1 MAPIQGCAVADGNQH
16 VLKAASCLT
25 MIVDVAGG
33 DCPQTGVC
41 REARERR
48 HTAGIAEDEI
58 VLEFD
63 RDIVRAEPLDVAI
76 EEVAGVTPAAI
87 IDQARE
93 RATPASGK
101 QDQSLSVFR
110 EQGGIETGLSL
121 LVFFPHLARWREG
134 GEAALRGD
142 IWTGVGS
149 GDEPAEV
156 GVPRDG
162 LREESEMGAIGQGQL
177 GADDGC
183 DTSRP
188 RSSRELHGAVEP
200 VVIRDGQSPVA
211 EVGGLTNDLL
221 WQGRAIE
228 EGECGVEM
236 ELDVRRVMGD
246 G

>member
-16 VLKAASCLT
+16 VLKATSCLT

-41 REARERR
+41 REARERC

-58 VLEFD
+58 VLELN

-93 RATPASGK
+93 RATPTSGE
-101 QDQSLSVFR
+101 QDQSLSMFR

-134 GEAALRGD
+134 GQVALRGD
-142 IWTGVGS
+142 IWTGIGS
-149 GDEPAEV
+149 GDEPTEV
-156 GVPRDG
+156 GVSRDG
-162 LREESEMGAIGQGQL
+162 LREEREVGAIGQGQL

-183 DTSRP
+183 DTSR
-188 RSSRELHGAVEP
+188 
-200 VVIRDGQSPVA
+200 
-211 EVGGLTNDLL
+211 
-221 WQGRAIE
+221 
-228 EGECGVEM
+228 
-236 ELDVRRVMGD
+236 
-246 G
+246 